1 MQVVNDEIN
10 MKIFKENEREM
21 KELERD
27 IESLSESFTIVSLMI
42 AEQGENIDL
51 IKANIEETE
60 QNVESGLLSLEKAE
74 RYSFLENGN
83 VKNIAIVVGTMTVGA
98 FGFIAGPII
107 GIGTSISGLVAGI
120 GIVTIT

>member
-1 MQVVNDEIN
+1 
-10 MKIFKENEREM
+10 
-21 KELERD
+21 
-27 IESLSESFTIVSLMI
+27 MI
-42 AEQGENIDL
+42 AEQGENIDI

-60 QNVESGLLSLEKAE
+60 QNVESGLLSLEKSE

-83 VKNIAIVVGTMTVGA
+83 IKNIAIVVGTMTVGA